1 MQKGEGALS
10 LYQLK
15 VKEKENRGLEDRIFV
30 FSCISQSVSK
40 ISEQGET
47 ETCEE
52 VAILKYLKGK
62 HKQPYVIT
70 FWLKMKCV
78 FDCFYNFI

>member
-1 MQKGEGALS
+1 MQKKEGALS
-10 LYQLK
+10 LYQFK
-15 VKEKENRGLEDRIFV
+15 IKEKDNRGVENRIFV

-52 VAILKYLKGK
+52 ATILKYLKGK

-70 FWLKMKCV
+70 FWLKVKRV